1 MDQPKALEKALE
13 AGFRRRFGS
22 VLHYQWIFSDG
33 SADMEAGLKGTA
45 ALVESLQSEAG
56 VQGSQGYS
64 GYRPISTDAV
74 DDCILWLERY
84 RDLKSWADT
93 ETLAQHSASWMAMVL
108 MSEANEQT
116 RFGESYAIVEDS
128 LKEAPIVDEEKMAV
142 DWTICETTKL
152 DALITMPGLVD
163 DLASRAQGAGFN
175 QTAVRCFGMTT
186 SAGNSMHL
194 SHIWTEHA
202 STEEMIEFATFRRA
216 SSDMASW
223 RAEFRSIVPS
233 IAANHLLQR
242 VV

>member
-1 MDQPKALEKALE
+1 MDKTKALEKALG

-22 VLHYQWIFSDG
+22 VLHYQCIFSDG
-33 SADMEAGLKGTA
+33 TVDMEEGLKGSA

-56 VQGSQGYS
+56 VQGAQGYS
-64 GYRPISTDAV
+64 GYRLISTDAV

-84 RDLKSWADT
+84 CDLKSWADT
-93 ETLAQHSASWMAMVL
+93 ETLAQHSASWMGMAL
-108 MSEANEQT
+108 MSEANEQMW
-116 RFGESYAIVEDS
+116 FGESYAMVEDS
-128 LKEAPIVDEEKMAV
+128 LKEAPTVDEEKMAI

-163 DLASRAQGAGFN
+163 DLASRAKKAGFN

-202 STEEMIEFATFRRA
+202 STEEMIEFAAFRRA
-216 SSDMASW
+216 SPDMAGW
-223 RAEFRSIVPS
+223 RADFRSIVPS

>member
-1 MDQPKALEKALE
+1 MQ
-13 AGFRRRFGS
+13 
-22 VLHYQWIFSDG
+22 
-33 SADMEAGLKGTA
+33 
-45 ALVESLQSEAG
+45 LVCPIP
-56 VQGSQGYS
+56 

-128 LKEAPIVDEEKMAV
+128 LNEAPIVDEEKMAI

-186 SAGNSMHL
+186 WSCSVRTL
-194 SHIWTEHA
+194 T
-202 STEEMIEFATFRRA
+202 RA
-216 SSDMASW
+216 LLWMAPSWSQISSQEDRLW
-223 RAEFRSIVPS
+223 
-233 IAANHLLQR
+233 Q
-242 VV
+242 

>member
-1 MDQPKALEKALE
+1 
-13 AGFRRRFGS
+13 
-22 VLHYQWIFSDG
+22 
-33 SADMEAGLKGTA
+33 
-45 ALVESLQSEAG
+45 
-56 VQGSQGYS
+56 
-64 GYRPISTDAV
+64 
-74 DDCILWLERY
+74 
-84 RDLKSWADT
+84 
-93 ETLAQHSASWMAMVL
+93 MVM

-128 LKEAPIVDEEKMAV
+128 LNEAPIVDEEKMAI

-186 SAGNSMHL
+186 SAGNSMHM

-202 STEEMIEFATFRRA
+202 CTEEMIEFATFRRA

-223 RAEFRSIVPS
+223 SAEFRSIEPS
-233 IAANHLLQR
+233 IAANHRLHR
-242 VV
+242 FV